1 MSCVGARAPGPLES
15 LKIPSGIKRAAGGGS
30 WPWGKYTHETK
41 IVGPEAGYSM
51 TQKKGYS
58 PFASPQ
64 ASLPAKRRSSASDPL
79 WRQRLWKL
87 PARALCSPPH
97 GPHQD
102 FGAKPMPR
110 APGVRHYWHW
120 YCRARGKRRPRT
132 CSASRLPYSAA
143 SEPPPPC
150 KWRNGWLSDTHRRY
164 IWW

>member
-1 MSCVGARAPGPLES
+1 MIVSCVGARAPGPLES

-102 FGAKPMPR
+102 FGAKPIITTSTKAVQLTSLLPH
-110 APGVRHYWHW
+110 GVQRSHCVCVPYCGWH
-120 YCRARGKRRPRT
+120 CVMGNAV
-132 CSASRLPYSAA
+132 LF
-143 SEPPPPC
+143 
-150 KWRNGWLSDTHRRY
+150 
-164 IWW
+164 